1 MKKLVSLLLTGALA
15 FGLLAGC
22 GGGAGTA
29 ETPAGNTNTPSA
41 ETPSAETPA
50 GETVTLRI
58 GGTPAPHVEILEQ
71 VVPILAEQGITLD
84 ITTMNDYNT
93 PNDAVED
100 GSLDANYFQH
110 ITYMN
115 EYNESHGTHLV
126 SVGEIHYE
134 PFGLY
139 AGKTASLDALQ
150 EGAQI
155 AVPND
160 ATNEARALLL
170 LEQEGLIT
178 LAENAGITATVLDI
192 VDNPLNLEIVEIE
205 AAQLPARLPDVDM
218 AVINGNYAIDA
229 GLNVADALAIE
240 DADGAA
246 AAAYV
251 NVVAVKEGN
260 ENNEAILA
268 LVEALKSDE
277 ISSWMEETYQGA
289 VVPMF

>member
-29 ETPAGNTNTPSA
+29 ETPAGNTG
-41 ETPSAETPA
+41 TPSAETPA

-71 VVPILAEQGITLD
+71 VVPILAGQGITLD

-139 AGKTASLDALQ
+139 AGRTASLDALQ

-229 GLNVADALAIE
+229 SLSVADALAIE
-240 DADGAA
+240 DADGEA

>member
-1 MKKLVSLLLTGALA
+1 MKKFVSLLLTGALA

-29 ETPAGNTNTPSA
+29 ETPAGNTN
-41 ETPSAETPA
+41 TPSAETPA

-139 AGKTASLDALQ
+139 AGKTASIDALQ

-192 VDNPLNLEIVEIE
+192 VDNPLNLEIVELE
-205 AAQLPARLPDVDM
+205 AAQLPVRLPDVDM

-229 GLNVADALAIE
+229 GLSVADALAIE
-240 DADGAA
+240 DADGEA

-251 NVVAVKEGN
+251 NVVAVKQGN

>member
-1 MKKLVSLLLTGALA
+1 MKKLLSLLLTGALA
-15 FGLLAGC
+15 AGLLTGC
-22 GGGAGTA
+22 GGGTTGTA
-29 ETPAGNTNTPSA
+29 ETPAGSTNTPAA
-41 ETPSAETPA
+41 ETPVA
-50 GETVTLRI
+50 ETVTLRV

-71 VVPILAEQGITLD
+71 VVPILAEQGIILE
-84 ITTMNDYNT
+84 IVTMNDYNT

-139 AGKTASLDALQ
+139 AGKTDSIDALQ

-192 VDNPLNLEIVEIE
+192 VDNPLNLEIVELE
-205 AAQLPARLPDVDM
+205 AAQLPVRLPDVDM

-229 GLNVADALAIE
+229 GLKVADALAIE

-260 ENNEAILA
+260 ENNEAVLA
-268 LVEALKSDE
+268 LVAALKSDE
-277 ISSWMEETYQGA
+277 IKSWIEETYQGA
-289 VVPMF
+289 VVPVD

>member
-1 MKKLVSLLLTGALA
+1 MKKLLSLLLTGALA
-15 FGLLAGC
+15 AGVLTGC
-22 GGGAGTA
+22 GGGTTGTA
-29 ETPAGNTNTPSA
+29 ETPDSGASSPA
-41 ETPSAETPA
+41 AETPA

-139 AGKTASLDALQ
+139 AGRTASIDALQ

-192 VDNPLNLEIVEIE
+192 VDNPLNLEIVELE
-205 AAQLPARLPDVDM
+205 AAQLPVRLPDVDM

-229 GLNVADALAIE
+229 GLSVADALAIE
-240 DADGAA
+240 DADGEA